1 MFLRTADTGVKIAL
15 MNDNKIGTPGDNVTA
30 RLKFNFPLAVHP
42 GILYKTNFKD

>member
-1 MFLRTADTGVKIAL
+1 MFLRTADTAVKIAL

-42 GILYKTNFKD
+42 GILYKIYFKD